1 MVLVLFWYDML
12 NKLEFL
18 MNAHQEAEQYHQ
30 KNEGAMKITA
40 IETIPIKLQMKEP
53 FVIASVTNFDMY
65 YVVVRVKT
73 DTGVTGYGEA
83 TPAWEVTGETWQ
95 SAAACVDLFSDGRLL
110 GYSLVGREIGSL
122 EAVQEIMETIEPH
135 HDIRLVYGNP
145 SAIASLEQAMLDA
158 CGKMVGKPLYE
169 MFNASNTPNPFT
181 RNISIFDVETTLS
194 RVEAGIQQGF
204 GIIRLKVGMREAGGL
219 PGYERDYQ
227 VVKQSRQMLQASGKP
242 ILLISDAN
250 QGFRDV
256 ETAVSFCLRVEGML
270 DWLEQPTLSS
280 DLMAFS
286 KIRQAASV
294 PLMADEAVHGYE
306 QAKLLLELGGV
317 DYINIKLMKTGGLL
331 RALDIIDLAAQ
342 YGVKCQIGS
351 MLESSLG
358 ASMGCQAALIRP
370 QIISTDLNSYDLL
383 KDNYASGLRIEG
395 VQLKIS
401 SGTGCGM
408 KFEEKELD
416 RFTL

>member
-1 MVLVLFWYDML
+1 
-12 NKLEFL
+12 
-18 MNAHQEAEQYHQ
+18 
-30 KNEGAMKITA
+30 MKITA
-40 IETIPIKLQMKEP
+40 IKTIPIKLQMKEP

-65 YVVVRVKT
+65 YVVVRIET
-73 DTGVTGYGEA
+73 DAGITGYGEA

-95 SAAACVDLFSDGRLL
+95 SVAACVDLFAAGQLL
-110 GYSLVGREIGSL
+110 GYSLIGREIGSL
-122 EAVQEIMETIEPH
+122 EAVREIMETIEPQ

-145 SAIASLEQAMLDA
+145 SAIAAIEQAMLDA
-158 CGKMVGKPLYE
+158 CGKAAGKPLYE
-169 MFNASNTPNPFT
+169 MFGATNAVIPFT

-194 RVEAGIQQGF
+194 KVEAGIQQGF
-204 GIIRLKVGMREAGGL
+204 GIIRLKVGMRGAGGL
-219 PGYERDYQ
+219 AGYERDYQ
-227 VVKQSRQMLQASGKP
+227 VVKQSRQLIRDSKKP

-256 ETAVSFCLRVEGML
+256 ETAISFCQRVAGML
-270 DWLEQPTLSS
+270 DWLEQPTLAS

-286 KIRQAASV
+286 KIKQAASL

-331 RALDIIDLAAQ
+331 RAIDIIDLAAQ
-342 YGVKCQIGS
+342 YKVKCQIGS

-358 ASMGCQAALIRP
+358 ASMGCQTALIRP
-370 QIISTDLNSYDLL
+370 QIISTDLNSFDLL
-383 KDNYASGLRIEG
+383 RDNFASGLQLQG

-401 SGTGCGM
+401 SAPGCGM

-416 RFTL
+416 RYSL

>member
-1 MVLVLFWYDML
+1 
-12 NKLEFL
+12 
-18 MNAHQEAEQYHQ
+18 
-30 KNEGAMKITA
+30 MKITA
-40 IETIPIKLQMKEP
+40 IDTIPIKLQMKEP

-73 DTGVTGYGEA
+73 DTGITGYGEA

-95 SAAACVDLFSDGRLL
+95 SVAACVDLFADGRLL
-110 GYSLVGREIGSL
+110 GYSLIGREIGSL
-122 EAVQEIMETIEPH
+122 EAVREIMETVEPH

-145 SAIASLEQAMLDA
+145 SAIAALEQALLDA
-158 CGKMVGKPLYE
+158 CGKAAGKPLYE
-169 MFNASNTPNPFT
+169 MFSASNTPIPFT

-204 GIIRLKVGMREAGGL
+204 GIIRLKVGIRGAGGL

-227 VVKQSRQMLQASGKP
+227 VVKQSRQMIRDCKKP

-256 ETAVSFCLRVEGML
+256 ETTISFCQRVTGML
-270 DWLEQPTLSS
+270 DWLEQPTLAS
-280 DLMAFS
+280 DLLAFS
-286 KIRQAASV
+286 KVKQAASV

-306 QAKLLLELGGV
+306 QARLLLELGGV

-331 RALDIIDLAAQ
+331 RALDIIDLASE
-342 YGVKCQIGS
+342 YGVRCQIGS
-351 MLESSLG
+351 MIESSLG
-358 ASMGCQAALIRP
+358 ASMGCHAALIRP
-370 QIISTDLNSYDLL
+370 QIVSTDLNSFDLL
-383 KDNYASGLRIEG
+383 SENYASGVQIEG

-401 SGTGCGM
+401 QDPGCGM
-408 KFEEKELD
+408 KLNYQELD
-416 RFTL
+416 RYALLG